1 MAATSKLLLMFLFL
15 TAGIG
20 SVFLAVVLSTRHPV
34 EDQTEIHHRGY
45 AIRWKWF
52 LFVTLFLLSAFVS
65 TLPFFPYLP
74 SVTAQGPALRVPV
87 IAQQFT
93 FIMPSH
99 VPLQQRIVFEVTSR
113 DVNHN
118 FGIYNSKG
126 ELIAQTQAMPDY
138 VNDLEVTFRKSG
150 RYTVRCLEYC
160 GVGHALME
168 KEFTVGGY

>member
-1 MAATSKLLLMFLFL
+1 MTATSKLLLMFLVL
-15 TAGIG
+15 AAVAGSAFI
-20 SVFLAVVLSTRHPV
+20 VVALSTRRPI
-34 EDQTEIHHRGY
+34 EDQTEMHRRGY
-45 AIRWKWF
+45 AVRSKWF
-52 LFVTLFLLSAFVS
+52 LFITLALLASFVA
-65 TLPFFPYLP
+65 TLPFFPYL
-74 SVTAQGPALRVPV
+74 SKVMAQGPALRVPV
-87 IAQQFT
+87 VAQQFT

-99 VPLQQRIVFEVTSR
+99 LPLKQRIIFEVTSR

-138 VNDLEVTFRKSG
+138 VNDLEVTFQKSG

-160 GVGHALME
+160 GVGHSLME

>member
-1 MAATSKLLLMFLFL
+1 MAATSKILLMFFL
-15 TAGIG
+15 LAAGVG

-34 EDQTEIHHRGY
+34 DDQTEIHRRGY
-45 AIRWKWF
+45 AVRWKWF
-52 LFVTLFLLSAFVS
+52 LFVTLLLLAAFVA

-74 SVTAQGPALRVPV
+74 RVAAQGPALRVPV

-99 VPLQQRIVFEVTSR
+99 LPSRQRIVFEVTSR

-138 VNDLEVTFRKSG
+138 VNDLEVTFPQSG

-160 GVGHALME
+160 GIGHAVME

>member
-1 MAATSKLLLMFLFL
+1 MGATSKLLLIFLL
-15 TAGIG
+15 LAGGVG
-20 SVFLAVVLSTRHPV
+20 SVFVVVALSTRQPI
-34 EDQTEIHHRGY
+34 EDQTEMHRRGY
-45 AIRWKWF
+45 AVRSKWF
-52 LFVTLFLLSAFVS
+52 LFVTLFLLAAFVA
-65 TLPFFPYLP
+65 TLPFFPYL
-74 SVTAQGPALRVPV
+74 SRVTAQGPALRVPV

-99 VPLQQRIVFEVTSR
+99 LPLKQRIIFEVTSR

-138 VNDLEVTFRKSG
+138 VNNLEVTFQKSG